1 MRGKKA
7 AATILCL
14 TAVVPFLV
22 PAARSQRMSKDDRE
36 VVLTMLENVSKDIRK
51 YYYDPQLHGVDWE
64 AEVAA
69 AKSKIKNATSSGM
82 ALGQITAVLDT
93 LNDSHTFFI
102 PPQRTTRHDY
112 GFRTAMIG
120 ARCYVTQ
127 VRPGSD
133 AEAKGV
139 NPGDEVAVIEGLLPS
154 RELLPK
160 LDYQLNALSPESA
173 LRLGLR
179 DPNGRERVVI
189 VAAKIVELDQVG
201 MLVTQSGGVDH
212 QNMIRA
218 LEYQKYLARIRSA
231 SLGDELLVAK
241 LPRFSYPEQEVN
253 GLIDKA
259 RMHQA
264 LIIDLRGNPG
274 GAIETVKYLLGG
286 IVEKDVKIGNRKGRK
301 ELKPEIAKSRGSK
314 SFAGK
319 LVVLVDSQSA
329 SASELFARVVQLEKR
344 GMVIG
349 DRSAGSVMEAKFF
362 SYKMG
367 AQIVVFYGASITQ
380 SDLIMADGK
389 SLEHNGVTPD
399 ELRLPTAADL
409 AAGRDPVL
417 AYAAASLGA
426 KLTPEDAGKMF
437 PFEWPKE

>member
-14 TAVVPFLV
+14 TALAGFFV
-22 PAARSQRMSKDDRE
+22 PAARSQRMSKDDRAS
-36 VVLTMLENVSKDIRK
+36 VLVMLENVSKDIRK

-69 AKSKIKNATSSGM
+69 AKSKIKNATSSSV
-82 ALGQITAVLDT
+82 ALTQIAAVLNT

-112 GFRTAMIG
+112 GFRMAMIG
-120 ARCYVTQ
+120 DRCYVAQ

-139 NPGDEVAVIEGLLPS
+139 KPGDEIVVIERLLPS

-160 LDYQLNALSPESA
+160 LDYQLNALSPQSA
-173 LRLGLR
+173 VRFGLR
-179 DPNGRERVVI
+179 DPNGRGRVII
-189 VAAKIVELDQVG
+189 VAAKIVELDQVRN
-201 MLVTQSGGVDH
+201 LATQSGGVDH
-212 QNMIRA
+212 QNMIRD
-218 LEYQKYLARIRSA
+218 LEYKRYLARIRTA
-231 SLGDELLVAK
+231 SLGDELLCAK
-241 LPRFSYPEQEVN
+241 IPSLSYLEQEVN
-253 GLIDKA
+253 GLVDRA
-259 RMHQA
+259 RKHQA

-274 GAIETVKYLLGG
+274 GAIETLRYLLGG
-286 IVEKDVKIGNRKGRK
+286 IFEKDVKIGDRKGRK
-301 ELKPEIAKSRGSK
+301 ELKPEIAKSRGGK
-314 SFAGK
+314 SFGGK
-319 LVVLVDSQSA
+319 LVVLVDSQSS
-329 SASELFARVVQLEKR
+329 SAAEVFARVVQLEKR
-344 GMVIG
+344 GVVIG

-362 SYKMG
+362 TYKMG

-380 SDLIMADGK
+380 SDIIMADGK

-399 ELRLPTAADL
+399 ELNLPTAADL

-417 AYAAASLGA
+417 ADAAARLGA

>member
-1 MRGKKA
+1 MRRKKA
-7 AATILCL
+7 AATVLCL
-14 TAVVPFLV
+14 TALV
-22 PAARSQRMSKDDRE
+22 TFFAPAARSQQMSKDDRDF
-36 VVLTMLENVSKDIRK
+36 VLGMLENVSKDIRK

-69 AKSKIKNATSSGM
+69 AKGKIKNATSPSM
-82 ALGQITAVLDT
+82 ALAQITAVLDT

-102 PPQRTTRHDY
+102 PPRRTNRHDY

-120 ARCYVTQ
+120 DRCYVTQ

-139 NPGDEVAVIEGLLPS
+139 KPGDEVEVIEGLLPS
-154 RELLPK
+154 RDLLPK
-160 LDYQLNALSPESA
+160 LDYQLNALGPLSA

-179 DPNGRERVVI
+179 DPNGQGRVVT
-189 VAAKIVELDQVG
+189 VAAKIIELNQVG
-201 MLVTQSGGVDH
+201 NFSADVRNKIQ
-212 QNMIRA
+212 A
-218 LEYQKYLARIRSA
+218 LDYQKHLARIRSA

-241 LPRFSYPEQEVN
+241 LPHFFYPEQEVS
-253 GLIDKA
+253 GLIDEA
-259 RMHQA
+259 RKHQA

-286 IVEKDVKIGNRKGRK
+286 IFEKDVKIGDRKGRK

-319 LVVLVDSQSA
+319 LVVLVDSQSR
-329 SASELFARVVQLEKR
+329 SAAEIFARVVQLEKR
-344 GMVIG
+344 GIVIG

-362 SYKMG
+362 TYKMG
-367 AQIVVFYGASITQ
+367 AQIVVFYAASITQ
-380 SDLIMADGK
+380 SDLIMTDGK

-399 ELRLPTAADL
+399 ELNLPSAADL

-417 AYAAASLGA
+417 AYAAQRLGA

-437 PFEWPKE
+437 PYEWPKE

>member
-1 MRGKKA
+1 
-7 AATILCL
+7 
-14 TAVVPFLV
+14 
-22 PAARSQRMSKDDRE
+22 
-36 VVLTMLENVSKDIRK
+36 MLENVSKDIRK

-69 AKSKIKNATSSGM
+69 AKSSIKTATSASM
-82 ALGQITAVLDT
+82 ALAQITAVLDT

-102 PPQRTTRHDY
+102 PPLRTTRHDY

-139 NPGDEVAVIEGLLPS
+139 KPGDEVAAIEGLLPS

-160 LDYQLNALSPESA
+160 LDYQLNALSPQSA
-173 LRLGLR
+173 VRLGLR
-179 DPNGRERVVI
+179 DPNGQERVVI
-189 VAAKIVELDQVG
+189 VAAKIVELDQVRNL
-201 MLVTQSGGVDH
+201 MTQSGGVDH
-212 QNMIRA
+212 RNMIRE
-218 LEYQKYLARIRSA
+218 LDYQRYLARIRSA

-241 LPRFSYPEQEVN
+241 LPSLSYLEQEVN
-253 GLIDKA
+253 GLVDLA
-259 RMHQA
+259 RKHQA
-264 LIIDLRGNPG
+264 IIIDLRGNPG
-274 GAIETVKYLLGG
+274 GAIETLRCLLGG
-286 IVEKDVKIGNRKGRK
+286 IFEQDVKIGDRKGRK

-314 SFAGK
+314 SFRGK
-319 LVVLVDSQSA
+319 LVVLVDSQSS
-329 SASELFARVVQLEKR
+329 SAAEVFARVVQLEKR
-344 GMVIG
+344 GVVIG

-362 SYKMG
+362 TYKMG
-367 AQIVVFYGASITQ
+367 AQIVVFYGASITE
-380 SDLIMADGK
+380 SDLIMADGE
-389 SLEHNGVTPD
+389 SLEHGGVTPD